1 MPGTTCPRGAFPDA
15 RAAGGDGCTIEPG
28 AGPAFSVEGRGP
40 APRACTAKGGKQMDE
55 RTILCPYCRA
65 VLEEGA
71 EGCPHCKRSFAG
83 HNPTGALPV
92 GTLLAGRYTVGEMLS
107 IDGEGILYRGVE
119 NRGSFRV
126 TIKEYL
132 PITLSAERGTDYQ
145 LRPKPGSEVLLK
157 TTRMD
162 FGDLYRCI
170 QRITP
175 ATGLEAVLDVVEAN
189 NTVYAVL
196 ENPGGVPLDQ
206 WLDKQKNLVTPE
218 QACAMLKPVFNGVA
232 AMHQVGLVHRGICP
246 ENIRVLDNGRARL
259 TGYATIG
266 LRTAGSG
273 LHGQLYE
280 GYSAPE
286 QYSAVEFEGRYT
298 DVYSLSAVFYRMV
311 CGQSPVPAAQRLVT
325 DSNPSARTVN
335 PAVPAYVSD
344 ALDLGLQLDPA
355 SRIQTVPQLARA
367 LASPEAAEEE
377 ARTLHAAGRKR
388 AIEGLKEK
396 RPTLSLTAILTGIL
410 VLLAVLTLLTL
421 WNLLGQAQPPAEP
434 APSSSEA
441 ESASSAV
448 TVHYVPDFVGMSYA
462 QIQNN
467 RQYTGIY
474 LFYVTE
480 AYSDSA
486 PAGTVLTQEPAAGT
500 AITEGEDSTIRL
512 VISKGP
518 EMVEMPNTIG
528 FTQEGAIRE
537 LESRG
542 LVPSCFMVVNDG
554 SYASGCVVACSVEP
568 GAMVEAGSTIVVYI
582 AADRDVQITAT
593 PDALPQDAESQA
605 GSSAPAE
612 ETPPEE

>member
-1 MPGTTCPRGAFPDA
+1 
-15 RAAGGDGCTIEPG
+15 
-28 AGPAFSVEGRGP
+28 
-40 APRACTAKGGKQMDE
+40 MDE
-55 RTILCPYCRA
+55 HMILCPYCRA
-65 VLEEGA
+65 ELKEGA
-71 EGCPHCKRSFAG
+71 GSCPHCRRSFAG
-83 HNPTGALPV
+83 RNPTGALPV

-107 IDGEGILYRGVE
+107 IDGEGILYRGME
-119 NRGSFRV
+119 NRGRFRV

-132 PITLSAERGTDYQ
+132 PITLSAERGADCQ
-145 LRPKPGSEVLLK
+145 LRAKPGSEVLLK

-162 FGDLYRCI
+162 FADLYRSI

-206 WLDKQKNLVTPE
+206 WLEKQKRPVAPE
-218 QACAMLKPVFNGVA
+218 AAMAMLQPVLNGVA

-259 TGYATIG
+259 AGYATIG

-311 CGQSPVPAAQRLVT
+311 TGQTPVPAAQRLVA
-325 DSNPSARTVN
+325 DAN
-335 PAVPAYVSD
+335 PAARRLNPGLPAYVSD
-344 ALDLGLQLDPA
+344 ALELGLQLDPA
-355 SRIQTVPQLARA
+355 RRIQTVPQLGRA
-367 LASPEAAEEE
+367 LSSPEAAGEE
-377 ARTLHAAGRKR
+377 ARTLQAVGRR
-388 AIEGLKEK
+388 ARRGHDG
-396 RPTLSLTAILTGIL
+396 RPALSLTAILAGIL
-410 VLLAVLTLLTL
+410 ILLAILTLLTL
-421 WNLLGQAQPPAEP
+421 WGLLGRAGQPGQPETTPPAASAPADSEP
-434 APSSSEA
+434 EAP
-441 ESASSAV
+441 AV
-448 TVHYVPDFVGMSYA
+448 QYVPDFVGMTYA
-462 QIQNN
+462 QIQAN
-467 RQYTGIY
+467 RQYSGIY

-480 AYSDSA
+480 EYSDSA
-486 PAGTVLTQEPAAGT
+486 PAGTVLTQDPAAGT
-500 AITEGEDSTIRL
+500 ALPEGENTTIRL

-518 EMVEMPNTIG
+518 AMVEMPNTIG

-568 GAMVEAGSTIVVYI
+568 GTMVESGSTIVVYI

-593 PDALPQDAESQA
+593 PENTPESP
-605 GSSAPAE
+605 SE
-612 ETPPEE
+612 PE

>member
-1 MPGTTCPRGAFPDA
+1 
-15 RAAGGDGCTIEPG
+15 
-28 AGPAFSVEGRGP
+28 
-40 APRACTAKGGKQMDE
+40 MDE

-83 HNPTGALPV
+83 RNPTGALPV

-311 CGQSPVPAAQRLVT
+311 CGQSPVPAAQRMVT
-325 DSNPSARTVN
+325 DSHPSAHTVN

-434 APSSSEA
+434 APSASSEA
-441 ESASSAV
+441 EKASSAV

-593 PDALPQDAESQA
+593 PDAPPQDAESQA

>member
-1 MPGTTCPRGAFPDA
+1 M
-15 RAAGGDGCTIEPG
+15 E
-28 AGPAFSVEGRGP
+28 EQ
-40 APRACTAKGGKQMDE
+40 K
-55 RTILCPYCRA
+55 ILCPYCRA
-65 VLEEGA
+65 ELKEGA
-71 EGCPHCKRSFAG
+71 QSCPHCRRTFTG
-83 HNPTGALPV
+83 RNPAGALPM

-119 NRGSFRV
+119 NKGRFRV
-126 TIKEYL
+126 TIKEYM
-132 PITLSAERGTDYQ
+132 PITLSSERGSDHQ
-145 LRPKPGSEVLLK
+145 LRAKPGSEVLLK

-162 FGDLYRCI
+162 FADLYRSI

-206 WLDKQKNLVTPE
+206 WLDKQKKTISPE
-218 QACAMLKPVFNGVA
+218 DACTILQPVFNGVA

-311 CGQSPVPAAQRLVT
+311 CGQSPVPAAQRMVT
-325 DSNPSARTVN
+325 DSNPRARTVN
-335 PAVPAYVSD
+335 PAVPPYVSD
-344 ALDLGLQLDPA
+344 ALSLGLQLDPVR
-355 SRIQTVPQLARA
+355 RIQTVPQLSRA
-367 LASPEAAEEE
+367 LSSPTAAEEE
-377 ARTLHAAGRKR
+377 ARTVHAAGRRKAR
-388 AIEGLKEK
+388 EK
-396 RPTLSLTAILTGIL
+396 KAKPSLSLTAILTGIL
-410 VLLAVLTLLTL
+410 ILLAVLTLLTL
-421 WNLLGQAQPPAEP
+421 WGLLGRNESPVEQT
-434 APSSSEA
+434 APSEVT
-441 ESASSAV
+441 SAPSAV
-448 TVHYVPDFVGMSYA
+448 TVNYVPNFVGMSYS

-467 RQYTGIY
+467 REYTGIY

-480 AYSDSA
+480 EYSDSA
-486 PAGTVLTQEPAAGT
+486 PAGTVLTQDPAAGT
-500 AITEGEDSTIRL
+500 AITEGENSTIRL

-518 EMVEMPNTIG
+518 QMVEMPNTIG

-568 GAMVEAGSTIVVYI
+568 GTMVETGSTIVVYI
-582 AADRDVQITAT
+582 AADRDVQITTT
-593 PDALPQDAESQA
+593 PETALDTSDALTDSDIDT
-605 GSSAPAE
+605 SDVD
-612 ETPPEE
+612 TD